1 MTKFEVVER
10 KNWVSIGRLS
20 KGRIHYKGKSLIPM
34 RMHSVMGGGL
44 DAAGGVGGAIVGGV
58 LLGGVGALAGG
69 AFGAAGGKVTCLV
82 QVASGEQ
89 LLCRT
94 TKSEFPNLHR
104 QLLEA
109 VEAFPRQ
116 LEQVS
121 AKHAEMEAK
130 GLPGFSLMQFLLG
143 PFYLLKFNVWHFIPA
158 AAATYFTAGLAW
170 IAMPLWS
177 REVARGRWI
186 KQGKQLAA
194 EIAALKSVPLPSQN
208 ANQGN
213 AHSSAI
219 AMVTK

>member
-10 KNWVSIGRLS
+10 KNWVSVGRLS
-20 KGRIHYKGKSLIPM
+20 KGRILYKGKSLIPM

-121 AKHAEMEAK
+121 AKNAEIEAK
-130 GLPGFSLMQFLLG
+130 GLPGFSLMRIVPPKFSTRRL
-143 PFYLLKFNVWHFIPA
+143 PCTLKGTISTGSFDQRNFALSKPPQSGRCLD
-158 AAATYFTAGLAW
+158 GLK
-170 IAMPLWS
+170 I
-177 REVARGRWI
+177 
-186 KQGKQLAA
+186 
-194 EIAALKSVPLPSQN
+194 
-208 ANQGN
+208 
-213 AHSSAI
+213 
-219 AMVTK
+219 